1 MNEQNMKI
9 CEYEC
14 DECQDCG
21 CNSNCNSNCNCNC
34 NCNCFCE
41 CPPKLL
47 KPNRAQLKCGSI
59 GGVTLPAL
67 TAAGS
72 TFTLASVTVDTRGFK
87 RPCIKFE
94 FASNVVTTASVI
106 TLNFQLFR
114 QCRGQLTTLPV
125 GPIWT
130 FSRAVATTDANTFSF
145 FVCDCDF
152 CNDDCCTYSVVATV
166 AGVATVGVTA
176 VNNASLSALI
186 VDGCF

>member
-14 DECQDCG
+14 DECQDC
-21 CNSNCNSNCNCNC
+21 NCNCNC
-34 NCNCFCE
+34 YCE
-41 CPPKLL
+41 CPPKYL
-47 KPNRAQLKCGSI
+47 KPTRTILKCGSI

-72 TFTLASVTVDTRGFK
+72 TFTLASVTVDTKGLK
-87 RPCIKFE
+87 RPNIKFE
-94 FASNVVTTASVI
+94 FASNVVTTGSVI

-114 QCRGQLTTLPV
+114 QCRGQITTLPV

-130 FSRAVATTDANTFSF
+130 FSRSTAATDSDTFSF

-152 CNDDCCTYSVVATV
+152 CCDDCCTYSVVATV
-166 AGVATVGVTA
+166 AGVASVGVTA
-176 VNNASLSALI
+176 INNASLSALI
-186 VDGCF
+186 VDGSCC